1 MDKVL
6 SAQIAARN
14 RIVISGYKSR
24 LMDNPDLTM
33 YDYCKEQNINYSRLI
48 GWMGRHGVSVIKL
61 RHELR
66 KETEC
71 SLSDIDSGNAFIQ
84 FVPSSRTTSGN
95 LQGISITFP
104 FNFIYLCP
112 ALQLTVFRRG
122 IVVLRSRWS
131 SPAGLAII
139 A

>member
-61 RHELR
+61 RHE
-66 KETEC
+66 
-71 SLSDIDSGNAFIQ
+71 
-84 FVPSSRTTSGN
+84 
-95 LQGISITFP
+95 
-104 FNFIYLCP
+104 
-112 ALQLTVFRRG
+112 
-122 IVVLRSRWS
+122 
-131 SPAGLAII
+131 
-139 A
+139 